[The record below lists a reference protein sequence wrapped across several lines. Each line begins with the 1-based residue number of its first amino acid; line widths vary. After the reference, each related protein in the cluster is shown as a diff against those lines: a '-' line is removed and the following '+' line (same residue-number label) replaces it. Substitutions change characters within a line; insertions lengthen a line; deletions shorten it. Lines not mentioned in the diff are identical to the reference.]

1 MTTIHKLDRQTVNS
15 IAAGEVVERPAS
27 VVKELIDNALDAGA
41 SIIRLAIRN
50 GGIREIRCE
59 DDGQGMSREDALLS
73 VESHATSKIE
83 TTDDLFSLQTMGF
96 RGEALPSIASVS
108 RLELVTRRR
117 DDKEGTRVVVEG
129 GEMSFQGPHPMT
141 QGTTVTVRDLFFNT
155 PARYK
160 FLKSDSSEAGAI
172 ADIVGKLALSRPDV
186 SFRLERLD
194 DDREML
200 YTPGNN
206 DLLSAIYVV
215 FGKDTAEKMIPVS
228 VDDGPVRLTG
238 FMTRADA
245 ARHNRARQLFL
256 VNGRVIQSS
265 VLRTAVEEASRGFF
279 MKGKFT
285 QLVFNIEIAP
295 NLIDVNVHPQKTE
308 VRFWDDRAVFRAI
321 YHAVK
326 GTLEDSA
333 VIQDSSLEQ
342 LNKEEKEASYEP
354 QQVAFDTS
362 RTIVRDQK
370 TIKESESEREPLET
384 IVQKGAEK
392 TLKMDEEKTPAS
404 DFHPLKH
411 ARFIGAFLNTYLLFE
426 DGDSLVL
433 IDQHAA
439 HERVLYEELLLK
451 RKEKDGVKVPSQ
463 TLMAPLHVDLT
474 IKEMALLEDAADH
487 FSLLGFEYE
496 IFGERSV
503 ALRAVP
509 MAPVNAQVTLDAKAA
524 FQVVLDRHM
533 TAGES
538 GATVDDNEIL
548 HDIAC
553 KAAVKAHDRL
563 SQEEAFILIDRLLAL
578 TNPYHCPHGRPV
590 ALRLTLT
597 DIEKRFGRIV

>member
-50 GGIREIRCE
+50 GGIRDIRCE

-117 DDKEGTRVVVEG
+117 EDKEGTRVVVEG

-194 DDREML
+194 DEREML

-215 FGKDTAEKMIPVS
+215 FGKDTAEKMIPVT
-228 VDDGPVRLTG
+228 VDEGPVRLTG

-321 YHAVK
+321 YHRRLKARSKIRVRFR
-326 GTLEDSA
+326 TA
-333 VIQDSSLEQ
+333 R
-342 LNKEEKEASYEP
+342 LN
-354 QQVAFDTS
+354 
-362 RTIVRDQK
+362 R
-370 TIKESESEREPLET
+370 
-384 IVQKGAEK
+384 
-392 TLKMDEEKTPAS
+392 
-404 DFHPLKH
+404 
-411 ARFIGAFLNTYLLFE
+411 
-426 DGDSLVL
+426 
-433 IDQHAA
+433 
-439 HERVLYEELLLK
+439 
-451 RKEKDGVKVPSQ
+451 
-463 TLMAPLHVDLT
+463 
-474 IKEMALLEDAADH
+474 
-487 FSLLGFEYE
+487 
-496 IFGERSV
+496 
-503 ALRAVP
+503 
-509 MAPVNAQVTLDAKAA
+509 
-524 FQVVLDRHM
+524 
-533 TAGES
+533 
-538 GATVDDNEIL
+538 
-548 HDIAC
+548 
-553 KAAVKAHDRL
+553 
-563 SQEEAFILIDRLLAL
+563 
-578 TNPYHCPHGRPV
+578 
-590 ALRLTLT
+590 
-597 DIEKRFGRIV
+597 

>member
-117 DDKEGTRVVVEG
+117 EDKEGTRVVVEG

-194 DDREML
+194 DEREML

-215 FGKDTAEKMIPVS
+215 FGKDTAEKMIPVT
-228 VDDGPVRLTG
+228 VDEGPVRLTG
-238 FMTRADA
+238 FMTRAEA

-326 GTLEDSA
+326 GTLEDSST
-333 VIQDSSLEQ
+333 IQDSSLEQ
-342 LNKEEKEASYEP
+342 VNKEEKETSYEP

-362 RTIVRDQK
+362 RTIVRDQVI
-370 TIKESESEREPLET
+370 TQDDSEKEVIET
-384 IVQKGAEK
+384 IDQKPVVTK
-392 TLKMDEEKTPAS
+392 SSKDEEETPAS

-451 RKEKDGVKVPSQ
+451 RKEKNGEKVPSQ

-474 IKEMALLEDAADH
+474 VKEMALLEDVADH

-524 FQVVLDRHM
+524 FQAALDRLV

-563 SQEEAFILIDRLLAL
+563 SEEEAFILIDRLLAL